1 MNLGGISIRDLEY
14 IVAVARHEHF
24 GRAAAACGVSQPNLS
39 NQIRKLEDYL
49 GVAVFERGA
58 RQVIVTARGQELVA
72 QARVVLREV
81 GKLGDI
87 AEAAKPPL
95 SGHFRLGIIS
105 TLSSY
110 LMPYVLRPLRE
121 QFPTLKLCLHEGLTG
136 PLLESLEHGELDAVL
151 ASLPVRGGDIHST
164 HLFDEPMV
172 LALPR
177 DHALAGQ
184 STVAIG
190 HLNID
195 DMILLADDYWVRD
208 QALALG
214 PARERESFAQPVL
227 HATSL
232 ETLRHMIASGVG
244 YSLMPELAAGGAPSL
259 DDLVVYR
266 PFEGVPPSRPI
277 ALHCRMSYARSDAIS
292 RLVALLRASVPHADA
307 PARVIAR
314 RA

>member
-39 NQIRKLEDYL
+39 NQIRKLEEYL

-58 RQVIVTARGQELVA
+58 RQVIVTARGAELVA

-105 TLSSY
+105 TVSSY

-121 QFPTLKLCLHEGLTG
+121 KFPSLKLCLHEGLTG

-164 HLFDEPMV
+164 HLFDEPLV

-177 DHALAGQ
+177 GHALTSEPRVTIADLR
-184 STVAIG
+184 V
-190 HLNID
+190 D
-195 DMILLADDYWVRD
+195 DMILLADDHWVRD

-214 PARERESFAQPVL
+214 PPRERESYAQPVL
-227 HATSL
+227 HATSM

-244 YSLMPELAAGGAPSL
+244 YSLIPELAAGSAPAL
-259 DDLVVYR
+259 DDLVIYR
-266 PFEGVPPSRPI
+266 PFDGVPPSRPI

-292 RLVALLRASVPHADA
+292 RLAALLRDSVPAAA
-307 PARVIAR
+307 PVAKSA
-314 RA
+314 